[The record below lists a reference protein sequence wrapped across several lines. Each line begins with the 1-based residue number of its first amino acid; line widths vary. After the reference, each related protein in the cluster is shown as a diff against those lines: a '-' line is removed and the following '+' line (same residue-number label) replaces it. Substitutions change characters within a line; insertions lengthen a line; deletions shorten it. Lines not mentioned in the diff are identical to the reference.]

1 MKSKALNKQRDLLE
15 RALDRVWALA
25 NRDGQISAV
34 DMSLL
39 LDARLAG
46 WKSPTERAARKAS

>member
-1 MKSKALNKQRDLLE
+1 MAPKHMQKSRDLLE

-25 NRDGQISAV
+25 NRDGQISTI

-39 LDARLAG
+39 LDGRLAG
-46 WKSPTERAARKAS
+46 WKSPTERAARKG